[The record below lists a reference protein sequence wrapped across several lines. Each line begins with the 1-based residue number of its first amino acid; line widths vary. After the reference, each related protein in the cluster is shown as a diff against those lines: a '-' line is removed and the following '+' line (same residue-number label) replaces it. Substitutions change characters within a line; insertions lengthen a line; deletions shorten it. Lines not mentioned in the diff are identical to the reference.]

1 MSGDARTVCTRH
13 TPEPRGG
20 RTEGKSVA
28 MTRTDLREVLKG
40 GTGFYL
46 MKLFFL
52 NWFYE
57 VSRFLPSRYS
67 FFHFFWFRDRDRRKK
82 CHLFWDFCLS
92 IYFCLFIL
100 FLYSFISNV
109 IFACDIFL
117 WKLNKRAKEADL
129 VRFIGLYCRSK
140 SGQQRVKCAP
150 LSCNS
155 SHVARN
161 RSCLSV
167 SLRFRASLTICS
179 SLAPSLSLLSLYS
192 LLTVQLLSPSLF
204 LIHSLWFSFPDLFL
218 LFLFLFPF
226 LPPSGHRCFPSFLF
240 RFILVSHPPFPSE
253 RHRERVSPTRFCTSL
268 SPFLPLS
275 SFPPSCCFAPPA
287 GFPYGIPPIVLQHW
301 ENSSDGNDILA
312 NCVCID
318 IYISARNLYLFFFI
332 KVLNLFFSI

>member
-1 MSGDARTVCTRH
+1 M
-13 TPEPRGG
+13 
-20 RTEGKSVA
+20 
-28 MTRTDLREVLKG
+28 
-40 GTGFYL
+40 
-46 MKLFFL
+46 
-52 NWFYE
+52 
-57 VSRFLPSRYS
+57 
-67 FFHFFWFRDRDRRKK
+67 
-82 CHLFWDFCLS
+82 
-92 IYFCLFIL
+92 
-100 FLYSFISNV
+100 
-109 IFACDIFL
+109 
-117 WKLNKRAKEADL
+117 

-268 SPFLPLS
+268 SLPSSHFPRFPLLAASLPLLGS
-275 SFPPSCCFAPPA
+275 HTESHQSYSNIERTPA
-287 GFPYGIPPIVLQHW
+287 METIFLQTVYV
-301 ENSSDGNDILA
+301 S
-312 NCVCID
+312 
-318 IYISARNLYLFFFI
+318 IYIFLREIFT
-332 KVLNLFFSI
+332 FFSLLKY